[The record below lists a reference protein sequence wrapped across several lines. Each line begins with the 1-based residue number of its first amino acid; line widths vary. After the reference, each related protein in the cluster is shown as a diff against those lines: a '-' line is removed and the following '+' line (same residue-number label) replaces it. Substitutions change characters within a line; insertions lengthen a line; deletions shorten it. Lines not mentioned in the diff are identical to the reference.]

1 MKRNNDMKHLS
12 YHYIVGLLGAC
23 LLSATFAGCTRE
35 ADEPVADRR
44 TATIRLDIPMLE
56 ADTRVDVNGDENA
69 INQLRV
75 IILSQGAE
83 SINKIFTATDLAD
96 GSITIDNV
104 PVGPVQ
110 MYVIA
115 NEASLGKDY
124 NNLLDLKNDVVD
136 VDGKRK
142 VLIKDESRTHFP
154 KRGSEFPK
162 TGLPM
167 EWMNKSLTIEP
178 PTDTPQTIEVQLV
191 RAVAKLNIM
200 MNNALSEP
208 ITITGM
214 SFGKFFGNSLYL
226 FHESNLDVPEDQ
238 DGTMYALKA
247 YSDLDIT
254 IQGNQSEQL
263 VLYIYPSFA
272 WKSGTLSPYTI
283 GFSTAAGKT
292 YPEQTFV
299 NDYGALNSIARNT
312 QVNISATLRTD
323 AHIQINYEVVP
334 WENNTVDVPSFN

>member
-1 MKRNNDMKHLS
+1 MKRLS
-12 YHYIVGLLGAC
+12 YHCIIGLLVTC

-35 ADEPVADRR
+35 ADEPAADGR

-56 ADTRVDVNGDENA
+56 AATRITTPAKEQESA
-69 INQLRV
+69 IHTLRV
-75 IILSQGAE
+75 IILSEGAT
-83 SINKIFTATDLAD
+83 SINQQFENLTD
-96 GSITIDNV
+96 GNSITIDNV

-115 NEASLGKDY
+115 NEASLNKDY
-124 NNLLDLKNDVVD
+124 SDLATLQKDIITV
-136 VDGKRK
+136 GETRK
-142 VLIKDESRTHFP
+142 VLITDEDRTHFP
-154 KRGSEFPK
+154 KRGSEFPA

-178 PTDTPQTIEVQLV
+178 PTGTPQTIEVQLV

-200 MNNALSEP
+200 MNNALSES

-214 SFGKFFGNSLYL
+214 SFGSFFGNSLYL
-226 FHESNLDVPEDQ
+226 FHETNLDVPEDNS
-238 DGTMYALKA
+238 GKMYASKA

-272 WKSGTLSPYTI
+272 WKKGVNSPYTI
-283 GFSTAAGKT
+283 GFSTATGKT
-292 YPEQTFV
+292 YPEQAFV

>member
-1 MKRNNDMKHLS
+1 MVVCLLG
-12 YHYIVGLLGAC
+12 VLGLL
-23 LLSATFAGCTRE
+23 AGSCSKDNGTVPG
-35 ADEPVADRR
+35 DGR
-44 TATIRLDIPMLE
+44 TATIRLNLPILE
-56 ADTRVDVNGDENA
+56 SVSRVDVAGDENA

-75 IILSQGAE
+75 IILSTGAQ
-83 SINKIFTATDLAD
+83 SINNVYTADDLNK

-104 PVGPVQ
+104 PVGQVQ

-124 NNLLDLKNDVVD
+124 SDLGMLQNDVITV
-136 VDGKRK
+136 GETRK
-142 VLIKDESRTHFP
+142 VLIKDKSRTHFP

-162 TGLPM
+162 AGLPM
-167 EWMNKSLTIEP
+167 EWMNKNLIIEP
-178 PTDTPQTIEVQLV
+178 PTSTPQTIEVNLV

-226 FHESNLDVPEDQ
+226 FHESSLDVPEDNSG
-238 DGTMYALKA
+238 DMYASKA
-247 YSDLDIT
+247 YSDLDPGIT

-272 WKSGTLSPYTI
+272 WKKGTESPYTI
-283 GFSTAAGKT
+283 GFTTAAGKT
-292 YPEQTFV
+292 YPEQAFA

-323 AHIQINYEVVP
+323 SHIQINYEVVP

>member
-12 YHYIVGLLGAC
+12 YHYIVALLAAC

-35 ADEPVADRR
+35 ADEPVADGC

-56 ADTRVDVNGDENA
+56 AETRVDVKGDENA

-75 IILSQGAE
+75 IILSQGAT
-83 SINKIFTATDLAD
+83 SINQTFTADKLTS

-142 VLIKDESRTHFP
+142 VLIKDESRTYFP
-154 KRGSEFPK
+154 KRGSEFPPR
-162 TGLPM
+162 GLPM
-167 EWMNKSLTIEP
+167 EWMNKNLTIEP

-323 AHIQINYEVVP
+323 AHIQINYKVVP

>member
-1 MKRNNDMKHLS
+1 MRRDNDMNHLS
-12 YHYIVGLLGAC
+12 YHYSVALLAAC

-35 ADEPVADRR
+35 ADEPVADGC

-56 ADTRVDVNGDENA
+56 AETRVDVKGDENA

-115 NEASLGKDY
+115 NEASLDKDY

-154 KRGSEFPK
+154 KRGSEFPP

-226 FHESNLDVPEDQ
+226 FHESNLDVPEDN
-238 DGTMYALKA
+238 DGTIYDSKA
-247 YSDLDIT
+247 YSDLGIK

-323 AHIQINYEVVP
+323 AHIQINYKVVP

>member
-1 MKRNNDMKHLS
+1 MKRNNDMKHLF
-12 YHYIVGLLGAC
+12 YHYIVGLLAAY
-23 LLSATFAGCTRE
+23 LLSATFVGCTRE
-35 ADEPVADRR
+35 ADEPVADGR

-56 ADTRVDVNGDENA
+56 ATTRVDVKGDENA
-69 INQLRV
+69 IHQLRV
-75 IILSQGAE
+75 IILSQGAT
-83 SINKIFTATDLAD
+83 SINQTFTADKLTS

-124 NNLLDLKNDVVD
+124 NNLLNLKNDVVD

-142 VLIKDESRTHFP
+142 VLIKDESRTCFP
-154 KRGSEFPK
+154 KRGSEFPPR
-162 TGLPM
+162 GLPM
-167 EWMNKSLTIEP
+167 EWMNKNLTVEP
-178 PTDTPQTIEVQLV
+178 PTGTPQTIEVQLV

-226 FHESNLDVPEDQ
+226 FHESNLNVPEDQ

-323 AHIQINYEVVP
+323 AHIQINYKVVP

>member
-12 YHYIVGLLGAC
+12 YHYIVALLAAC

-35 ADEPVADRR
+35 ADEPVADGR

-56 ADTRVDVNGDENA
+56 ATTRITTPTKEQESQ
-69 INQLRV
+69 INLLRI
-75 IILSQGAE
+75 IILSQGAT
-83 SINKIFTATDLAD
+83 SINQTFTANDLTG

-115 NEASLGKDY
+115 NEASLDKDY
-124 NNLLDLKNDVVD
+124 SELATLQKDVISV
-136 VDGKRK
+136 GETRK

-154 KRGSEFPK
+154 KRGSATEFPA

-167 EWMNKSLTIEP
+167 SWMNKNLTIEP
-178 PTDTPQTIEVQLV
+178 PT
-191 RAVAKLNIM
+191 AGNIT
-200 MNNALSEP
+200 MNNALSDP
-208 ITITGM
+208 ITINGM
-214 SFGKFFGNSLYL
+214 SFGAFFGDCLYL
-226 FHESNLDVPEDQ
+226 FHTTNLDVPNDTQ
-238 DGTMYALKA
+238 YAGMS
-247 YSDLDIT
+247 YTDDIN
-254 IQGNQSEQL
+254 IPIEGNSSATL
-263 VLYIYPSFA
+263 ALYIYPSFA
-272 WKSGTLSPYTI
+272 WKNAGDASPYTI
-283 GFSTAAGKT
+283 GFTTVAGGN
-292 YPEQTFV
+292 YPQQAFV
-299 NDYGALNSIARNT
+299 NNYGALNSIARNT

>member
-12 YHYIVGLLGAC
+12 YHYIVALLAAC

-35 ADEPVADRR
+35 ADEPVADGC

-56 ADTRVDVNGDENA
+56 AETRVDVKGDENA

-115 NEASLGKDY
+115 NEASLDKDY

-154 KRGSEFPK
+154 KRGSEFPE

-226 FHESNLDVPEDQ
+226 FHESNLDVPEDN
-238 DGTMYALKA
+238 DGTIYDSKA

-283 GFSTAAGKT
+283 GFSTEAGKT

>member
-12 YHYIVGLLGAC
+12 YHYIVVLLAAC

-35 ADEPVADRR
+35 ADEPVADGC

-56 ADTRVDVNGDENA
+56 ADTRVDVKGDENA

-115 NEASLGKDY
+115 NEASLDKDY

-154 KRGSEFPK
+154 KRGSEFPE

-226 FHESNLDVPEDQ
+226 FHESNLDVPEDN
-238 DGTMYALKA
+238 DGTIYDSKA
-247 YSDLDIT
+247 YSDLDIM